1 MKHSKR
7 SSFSSFLVKGLIYI
21 LALMFL
27 VPVILTGV
35 KSIQSDQSITLSGY
49 GELLLNCFPFYRMFW
64 NSVIY
69 AICITFGAI
78 LISVPAAF
86 AFRFAKFPCKKI
98 LYVFYLII
106 MMMPFQV
113 MVLPNY
119 IGLRDMGLLNTRMA
133 IILPL
138 IFSPFG
144 VVVLYQYMREIDSSM
159 VEAARLETNSTI
171 SIIIHCILPQIKVCV
186 AAAALFIFADTWN
199 MVEQPML
206 YLDDDKLRTLSTFIQ
221 QADSYHAQVMFP
233 AAVLFMF
240 PVLLCYLMFHE
251 ELKQGLKL

>member
-1 MKHSKR
+1 
-7 SSFSSFLVKGLIYI
+7 
-21 LALMFL
+21 
-27 VPVILTGV
+27 
-35 KSIQSDQSITLSGY
+35 
-49 GELLLNCFPFYRMFW
+49 
-64 NSVIY
+64 
-69 AICITFGAI
+69 
-78 LISVPAAF
+78 
-86 AFRFAKFPCKKI
+86 
-98 LYVFYLII
+98 

-138 IFSPFG
+138 LFSPFG

-171 SIIIHCILPQIKVCV
+171 SMIIHCVLPQIKVCV
-186 AAAALFIFADTWN
+186 AASALFVFADTWN

-206 YLDDDKLRTLSTFIQ
+206 YLNDNNLRTLSTFIQ
-221 QADSYHAQVMFP
+221 QADSYHSQVMFP
-233 AAVLFMF
+233 AAVLFML
-240 PVLLCYLMFHE
+240 PVFLCYLMFHE